1 MAVGS
6 MMRAWVLAIAVVC
19 AAPLLLARQTGT
31 VTVWDGVYTAEQ
43 ASRGRLAYRDHCSSC
58 HLPDLSGAGEA
69 RSLAADAFMND
80 WREDTL
86 GTLFGRI
93 RTLMP
98 FDDPA
103 TLNDQVYLD
112 SLAYILAENGFPAGG
127 RALTL
132 ENITDIRIEAENG
145 PGEVPSFAM
154 VRAVGCLDRADEGSW
169 RLSYATAAVRTQD
182 PSVSNLEELNGLA
195 TTLLG
200 VETFTLVNV
209 YPDPAPHA
217 GHKMEVKGFLI
228 RDPSGDRINV
238 SSVGMVA
245 RGCRPR

>member
-1 MAVGS
+1 VALVS
-6 MMRAWVLAIAVVC
+6 TMRAWVLAIGVVC
-19 AAPLLLARQTGT
+19 VAPLLLARQTGT
-31 VTVWDGVYTAEQ
+31 ITVWDGVYTAEQ
-43 ASRGRLAYRDHCSSC
+43 ASRGRLVYRDHCSSC
-58 HLPDLSGAGEA
+58 HLSDLSGAGEA
-69 RSLAADAFMND
+69 RSLADDAFMDD
-80 WREDTL
+80 WREGTL
-86 GTLFGRI
+86 GTLFGRV

-103 TLNDQVYLD
+103 TLDDQAYLE

-132 ENITDIRIEAENG
+132 ENVADIRIEAEDG

-154 VRAVGCLDRADEGSW
+154 VRAVGCLDPVGENSW
-169 RLSYATAAVRTQD
+169 RLSYATAPVRTQD
-182 PSVSNLEELNGLA
+182 PSVSNAEELSGLA
-195 TTLLG
+195 TTPLG

-209 YPDPAPHA
+209 YPDPTPHV

-228 RDPSGDRINV
+228 RDPNGDRINV

-245 RGCRPR
+245 GACRQR

>member
-6 MMRAWVLAIAVVC
+6 TIRAWALATAVVC
-19 AAPLLLARQTGT
+19 AAPSLLARQTGT
-31 VTVWDGVYTAEQ
+31 ITVWDGVYTTEQ
-43 ASRGRLAYRDHCSSC
+43 ASRGRLVYRDHCSSC

-69 RSLAADAFMND
+69 RSLADDAFMDD

-98 FDDPA
+98 FDDPG
-103 TLNDQVYLD
+103 TLDDQAYLD
-112 SLAYILAENGFPAGG
+112 SLAYILAENDFPAGG

-132 ENITDIRIEAENG
+132 EDIADIRIQAEDG

-154 VRAVGCLDRADEGSW
+154 VRAVGCLERGEEDSW

-182 PSVSNLEELNGLA
+182 PSVSNSAELSGLA
-195 TTLLG
+195 TTPLS
-200 VETFTLVNV
+200 VETFTLANV
-209 YPDPAPHA
+209 YPNPAPHA
-217 GHKMEVKGFLI
+217 GHKIEVKGFLI
-228 RDPSGDRINV
+228 RNPNGDRINV

-245 RGCRPR
+245 RACRPQ